1 MQGYKQFFQK
11 FLPINMHGETAACSS
26 LCLLVRKTK
35 AFIFVY
41 IFQGNNTIEMIE
53 KKGRRE
59 EGRGW
64 KKGRKEE
71 ERERRNKRE

>member
-11 FLPINMHGETAACSS
+11 FLPMNMHGETAVCSS

-35 AFIFVY
+35 VFIFVY

-59 EGRGW
+59 G
-64 KKGRKEE
+64 GRKGGMEE
-71 ERERRNKRE
+71 SKEGGREREEK